1 MEEKKYLIKCKLFVK
16 VGEGVAEAKKYVR
29 AEPSMRLP
37 LASIVPKLVLDRRKA
52 CLKSG

>member
-1 MEEKKYLIKCKLFVK
+1 MEEKKYLVKCKLFVK

-37 LASIVPKLVLDRRKA
+37 LWPVSCRSLCWIDDRLV
-52 CLKSG
+52 